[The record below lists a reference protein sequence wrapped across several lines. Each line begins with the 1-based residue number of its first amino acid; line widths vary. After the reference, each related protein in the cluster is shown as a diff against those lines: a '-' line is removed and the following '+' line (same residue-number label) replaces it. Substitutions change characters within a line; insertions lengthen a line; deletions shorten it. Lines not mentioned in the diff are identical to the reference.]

1 MDQSRRPSSSLEF
14 RRLSSSLEFLRVLN
28 KLLRHQKIR
37 FEGLNDNDGKISQI
51 SMILVIY
58 HKEVHCSS

>member
-1 MDQSRRPSSSLEF
+1 MDKS

-28 KLLRHQKIR
+28 KLFRQQKIR

-58 HKEVHCSS
+58 HKEVHCS